1 MQTHIYQGGTEAKLQ
16 SMAKRELA
24 SINVCATMFVCV
36 RPCLWV
42 CVRKAKAKTMA
53 HQIETDFTLYL
64 LAPACDNRL
73 DRKSNGK
80 LRDKE
85 RRRGGWRSRRRKQI
99 ANMLLLWRCV
109 CV

>member
-1 MQTHIYQGGTEAKLQ
+1 
-16 SMAKRELA
+16 
-24 SINVCATMFVCV
+24 
-36 RPCLWV
+36 
-42 CVRKAKAKTMA
+42 MA

-85 RRRGGWRSRRRKQI
+85 RGMEEQKRKTDCI
-99 ANMLLLWRCV
+99 
-109 CV
+109 